1 MINDRFNLKDM
12 SDADL
17 HTWVTENKPGTDEYI
32 AGIRE
37 SMNRVA
43 AIEELIEKSEAPVRH
58 RELIAGAIAIV
69 AIAVTIIVIVV
80 NFQ

>member
-1 MINDRFNLKDM
+1 MKDDKFNLKDL

-17 HTWVTENKPGTDEYI
+17 HAWVTVHKPGSDEYN

-43 AIEELIEKSEAPVRH
+43 AIEELMEKSEAPSRH
-58 RELIAGAIAIV
+58 RELIAAGIAIV
-69 AIAVTIIVIVV
+69 ALAIAIITIVV
-80 NFQ
+80 KF